1 MSRLLDTLARFSTD
15 STASFDVNTRRGF
28 CTEGVIFKCTC
39 GIKRHFH
46 PQPVCATVPNRLPQG
61 GLNLIDKGFFFVNII
76 TVPKSS
82 LLDNDFVLLDVERK
96 GAIDFRSLILACRLE
111 KKNKLEINLHFVQN

>member
-1 MSRLLDTLARFSTD
+1 M
-15 STASFDVNTRRGF
+15 RG
-28 CTEGVIFKCTC
+28 
-39 GIKRHFH
+39 
-46 PQPVCATVPNRLPQG
+46 G
-61 GLNLIDKGFFFVNII
+61 GLNFLDKGFFVNII

-111 KKNKLEINLHFVQN
+111 KKNKLTPIFV